1 MRKRLIDERGEVR
14 EITEDDF
21 KQFRP
26 APEVLPVLLQEK
38 LGMRGRVGNQ
48 GDAPT
53 NVHKARPQKEQ
64 G

>member
-1 MRKRLIDERGEVR
+1 MRKPLIDERGEVR

-38 LGMRGRVGNQ
+38 LGMRGRVGSGGCADQ
-48 GDAPT
+48 RA
-53 NVHKARPQKEQ
+53 
-64 G
+64 